1 MNNKVRLAGIAYE
14 SLVNGPGLR
23 RVFFSQGCTHKCKGC
38 FNPETHDFNGGEDMD
53 MDQTYRVASLRGA
66 VAPAE
71 VVEEYPDLAFAD
83 IFKNYLK
90 SAGETVT
97 APEQLTI
104 VD

>member
-1 MNNKVRLAGIAYE
+1 MCIRDSNGMAAFAGVEMTYSMSGE
-14 SLVNGPGLR
+14 NGEQYVSLKIN
-23 RVFFSQGCTHKCKGC
+23 
-38 FNPETHDFNGGEDMD
+38 GEDMD